1 MDKCFIGWDDLKY
14 NSQGRCCCNCKY
26 QQPLY
31 CRPWNSKGLCGQ
43 ISTQAKASN
52 GENLFVC
59 SGFGLDRLVVQEHEH
74 GLCEMHHFKTEG
86 E

>member
-1 MDKCFIGWDDLKY
+1 MIKYFIGGNDLEC
-14 NSQGRCCCNCKY
+14 NSQGRCCCNCKH

-31 CRPWNSKGLCGQ
+31 CHPWNSGGLCGQ
-43 ISTQAKASN
+43 MSTQAKASN

-59 SGFGLDRLVVQEHEH
+59 NGLDKLIVTEHEH
-74 GLCEMHHFKTEG
+74 GLCELHHFKTKG